1 MKKQGQSQSGDTHH
15 SKQQGATQSRKQ
27 TGAEKNTSKQVS
39 QNQDE
44 NTGLVSDAHVFTN
57 DSAKRDQTLMPSG
70 QPDQPRDGDPMETGR
85 R

>member
-1 MKKQGQSQSGDTHH
+1 MKKQGQSQSGDAHY
-15 SKQQGATQSRKQ
+15 SKQQGASESSKQ
-27 TGAEKNTSKQVS
+27 NVAGKNRSKQVS

-44 NTGLVSDAHVFTN
+44 DTGMVNDAHVFTN
-57 DSAKRDQTLMPSG
+57 DSSKRDQTLMPSG

>member
-1 MKKQGQSQSGDTHH
+1 MKKQGQGQSGDSHH
-15 SKQQGATQSRKQ
+15 SKQQGASESRKQ
-27 TGAEKNTSKQVS
+27 KTTGKNKSKQVS

-44 NTGLVSDAHVFTN
+44 DTAMVNDAHIVTN
-57 DSAKRDQTLMPSG
+57 DTAKRDQTLMPSG

>member
-15 SKQQGATQSRKQ
+15 SKQQGASESSKQ
-27 TGAEKNTSKQVS
+27 NATAKNKSKQVS

-44 NTGLVSDAHVFTN
+44 DTGLVNDAHVFTN
-57 DSAKRDQTLMPSG
+57 DSSKRDQTLMPSG